1 MKRPLAPT
9 ITLVIAAML
18 GVAVLVGAVV
28 VGAVLVGAVAMGALA
43 GGIER
48 TDPASPSPDRP
59 PATAGIPPPPA
70 GAIRLSVEDV
80 VDGDT
85 LRARALDPGILEVG
99 ASTRVRLIGIDT
111 PEVHP
116 ELQCGGREAAERLA
130 ALLPEGSTVWAAPDA
145 ELRDR
150 YDRALLYVWAEDGGF
165 VNHALVADGLATTM
179 VIAPNDAH
187 APLLARA
194 EQDAREAGVGS
205 WASCGW

>member
-1 MKRPLAPT
+1 VKRPLAPA

-28 VGAVLVGAVAMGALA
+28 VGALA
-43 GGIER
+43 GGVER

-59 PATAGIPPPPA
+59 PATAGTPQPPA
-70 GAIRLSVEDV
+70 GAIRLTVEDV

-85 LRARALDPGILEVG
+85 LRARALDAGVLEVG

-145 ELRDR
+145 EVRDR

-165 VNHALVADGLATTM
+165 VNHALVAEGLAATM

-187 APLLARA
+187 APLLAGA
-194 EQDAREAGVGS
+194 EQDAREAAAGS